1 MATVKLTRE
10 QVHVM
15 GAVTFGT
22 ILEWFEVYSYIY
34 FVPIMA
40 RAFFPR
46 QSVGHPWIAAFLVF
60 GIGFIARPLGGLLF
74 GRLGDHRGRK
84 KAFIRS
90 IILMTIPTV
99 AMGCLPTYAHI
110 GIYAPIL
117 LVVLRLAQAIP
128 ESGEVPGATCY
139 LYESA
144 PATSA
149 CFFTSWVGVGNQ
161 IGAIL
166 AVVEIQ
172 LMDRFMSGHF
182 LETWGWR
189 ISFWSGGLIGLC
201 GLYLRHT
208 LHETPKFADLKRHHK
223 IDTESVW
230 EVIVNFRKKIAL
242 GVALGVINAATFY
255 LIAAY
260 IPTYLLHHLD
270 VGPGTITVASLTML
284 ILSTIALPI
293 FGALGDRYS
302 NRKMLVASALLI
314 IGLLIP
320 TAFAISSKSLF
331 WLIVIGLL
339 YVPPTSCIS
348 ALILYRLAKLFPT
361 SVRFTG
367 VGLCFNLA
375 DGIVGGF
382 TPVIAIVLVMYTG
395 DQAAFCG
402 YIALCAVISLVAY
415 FKIRDQ

>member
-1 MATVKLTRE
+1 M
-10 QVHVM
+10 
-15 GAVTFGT
+15 
-22 ILEWFEVYSYIY
+22 
-34 FVPIMA
+34 
-40 RAFFPR
+40 
-46 QSVGHPWIAAFLVF
+46 
-60 GIGFIARPLGGLLF
+60 
-74 GRLGDHRGRK
+74 
-84 KAFIRS
+84 
-90 IILMTIPTV
+90 
-99 AMGCLPTYAHI
+99 
-110 GIYAPIL
+110 
-117 LVVLRLAQAIP
+117 
-128 ESGEVPGATCY
+128 
-139 LYESA
+139 
-144 PATSA
+144 
-149 CFFTSWVGVGNQ
+149 
-161 IGAIL
+161 
-166 AVVEIQ
+166 
-172 LMDRFMSGHF
+172 
-182 LETWGWR
+182 
-189 ISFWSGGLIGLC
+189 
-201 GLYLRHT
+201 
-208 LHETPKFADLKRHHK
+208 
-223 IDTESVW
+223 
-230 EVIVNFRKKIAL
+230 IVNFRKKIAL